1 MNAPEILV
9 DGLAF
14 GESPRWH
21 DGRLWLADWGAGEVL
36 TVDTAGRTEVVAR
49 VDGLPICFD
58 WLPDGRLLLVAGG
71 AGRLLRREP
80 DGALRTHADLGALVP
95 HPWNEVVTDTR
106 GNAYVNTIGFDFPA
120 GDYRPGAVALVAPDG
135 GARLVADDLAFPNGM
150 VLTPDGRTL
159 IVAESYAG
167 RLTAYDVA
175 ADGTLGGRRV
185 WAAVPDSA
193 PDGICLDAAGA
204 VWYGDVPNQCA
215 VRVAEGG
222 RVLDRIELD
231 RGCFAC
237 ALGGPDGRTLHLVTT
252 QWSPAALSGGPRTG
266 QVRTLRAPEPAA
278 G

>member
-1 MNAPEILV
+1 MNTPELLV

-14 GESPRWH
+14 GESPRWL

-36 TVDTAGRTEVVAR
+36 AVDAEGRTEVVVR

-58 WLPDGRLLLVAGG
+58 RLPDGRLLVVAGRD
-71 AGRLLRREP
+71 GRLLRREP
-80 DGALRTHADLGALVP
+80 DGALTVHADLAALDP
-95 HPWNEVVTDTR
+95 HPWNEVVVDAR
-106 GNAYVNTIGFDFPA
+106 GSAYVNTIGFDFPGGTFA
-120 GDYRPGAVALVAPDG
+120 PGSVALVTPDG
-135 GARLVADDLAFPNGM
+135 AVRLVAGDLAFPNGM
-150 VLTPDGRTL
+150 ALTPDGRTL

-167 RLTAYDVA
+167 QLTAFDVA

-185 WAAVPDSA
+185 WAAVADSA

-222 RVLDRIELD
+222 EVLDRIELD

-237 ALGGPDGRTLHLVTT
+237 ALGGPDGRTLHLVTMR
-252 QWSPAALSGGPRTG
+252 WDPGALAGGPRTG
-266 QVRTLRAPEPAA
+266 TVLTVRVPVPGVA
-278 G
+278 